1 MFLKTAPMLITHLY
15 PPLITGDSGEDA
27 IELICTVSTT
37 ENLSSDSYNFEWSK
51 DGTPLDLSYYNTIM
65 VS

>member
-1 MFLKTAPMLITHLY
+1 MLMTHLY
-15 PPLITGDSGEDA
+15 PPLVTGDSGEDA
-27 IELICTVSTT
+27 IEMLCSVTTT
-37 ENLSSDSYNFEWSK
+37 ENLVSDSYNFEWSK